1 MYYGVF
7 PVRQCVRAATSH
19 SRRNSSFQ
27 EDLLKA
33 RCEFE
38 NAPAR
43 FAKLVSLAGDEK
55 DTEARQ
61 ESGEPI
67 KLAAGDTAV
76 VINCN

>member
-1 MYYGVF
+1 M
-7 PVRQCVRAATSH
+7 RAATSH

-27 EDLLKA
+27 EDLVKA

-55 DTEARQ
+55 DTQAKQDSE
-61 ESGEPI
+61 EPA
-67 KLAAGDTAV
+67 KTAGDSAV
-76 VINCN
+76 VVELQ